1 MRRYLDLWR
10 IPGAPMLLVGGTI
23 ARLGH
28 GVTIVAWLLLVR
40 AVSGNYAEAGLVAG
54 AISLATAFAAPVAGR
69 LVDRFTVSR
78 VLPIIAA
85 AYSVSQLALL
95 TAVLSEQRP
104 WVTVPL
110 AVITGALF
118 PPLSPAI
125 RAGWTHLTR
134 PDGGHASARTTA
146 MAAESTVFELVFVMG
161 PLLLSGFIVATGA
174 VGVGDPSTAGT
185 AAAIVV
191 AALTTAVGTVTVAR
205 GAALRTVSGSAAGV
219 RTVGLGPLRVTGFPV
234 MLAITAAV
242 AFGFGASPVAIAAF
256 ADLRSGGEGSATT
269 GLLIAIWSLGS
280 AAGGLT
286 YGALP
291 WPTVGV
297 SGLAR
302 RAAVVLALL
311 AGGYALWNLTGSVP
325 AFAVVLVLTGAVI
338 APAAALLAELVAS
351 AVPAGMPTEAYTW
364 FTCVNM
370 SVAALG
376 GAIAGQVVENS
387 GGVSLAFWICA
398 VAAALAGLGAVA
410 LAVSAD
416 RSPFA
421 STDTGADTDTGAET
435 GAAS

>member
-1 MRRYLDLWR
+1 MKRYLDLWR
-10 IPGAPMLLVGGTI
+10 VPGAPTLLIGGTI

-69 LVDRFTVSR
+69 LVDRFSVSR
-78 VLPIIAA
+78 VLPVIAA
-85 AYSVSQLALL
+85 AYSVTQLAL
-95 TAVLSEQRP
+95 
-104 WVTVPL
+104 VTVVL
-110 AVITGALF
+110 TDQHIWILLIVAIVTGVLF
-118 PPLSPAI
+118 PPISPAI

-134 PDGGHASARTTA
+134 AGSGHESRRTTA
-146 MAAESTVFELVFVMG
+146 MAAESTVFELVFVLG
-161 PLLLSGFIVATGA
+161 PLLLSAFVLTTQGLGISDA
-174 VGVGDPSTAGT
+174 STTGT
-185 AAAIVV
+185 ASAIVV
-191 AALTTAVGTVTVAR
+191 AALTTALGTVAVAR
-205 GAALRTVSGSAAGV
+205 GDALSSRADSAHD
-219 RTVGLGPLRVTGFPV
+219 RTVGLGPLRVAGFPT
-234 MLAITAAV
+234 MLVVTAAV

-256 ADLRSGGEGSATT
+256 AEGHSGQENSAVT

-280 AAGGLT
+280 AVGGLT

-291 WPTVGV
+291 WADATL

-302 RAAVVLALL
+302 RAAGVLAGL
-311 AGGYALWNLTGSVP
+311 AVGYALWNLSDSVP
-325 AFAVVLVLTGAVI
+325 LFAVVLTLTGAVI
-338 APAAALLAELVAS
+338 APATAVLAELVAA
-351 AVPAGMPTEAYTW
+351 AVPSSMLTEAYTW

-410 LAVSAD
+410 LAVSGD
-416 RSPFA
+416 RSPSA
-421 STDTGADTDTGAET
+421 RADTDTDADT
-435 GAAS
+435 GVAT